1 MNKETVE
8 TAAKEQCGDLSVD
21 QELEDAANNWI
32 DSHYTKGVEYSK
44 SKRNAANPKSGFK
57 AGANWQKEQ
66 LANDAIE
73 FAEWLDIA
81 TKQSENRYF
90 IERTEGYTY
99 LNLYKLWLKTKN
111 NADN

>member
-1 MNKETVE
+1 MNK
-8 TAAKEQCGDLSVD
+8 
-21 QELEDAANNWI
+21 ELEDAA
-32 DSHYTKGVEYSK
+32 KK
-44 SKRNAANPKSGFK
+44 SAPGSPYGQFHFK

-66 LANDAIE
+66 SAIDAIQ

-81 TKQSENRYF
+81 TKQSENRCF

-99 LNLYKLWLKTKN
+99 PNLYKLWLKTKN